1 MDDIFRAVTNHP
13 MIVLAVAIIV
23 VLVLMKSFNQLN

>member
-1 MDDIFRAVTNHP
+1 MDDLLHAATNHP
-13 MIVLAVAIIV
+13 MVVLAVAIIL

>member
-1 MDDIFRAVTNHP
+1 MDNLIRAATNHP
-13 MIVLAVAIIV
+13 MVVLAVAIIV